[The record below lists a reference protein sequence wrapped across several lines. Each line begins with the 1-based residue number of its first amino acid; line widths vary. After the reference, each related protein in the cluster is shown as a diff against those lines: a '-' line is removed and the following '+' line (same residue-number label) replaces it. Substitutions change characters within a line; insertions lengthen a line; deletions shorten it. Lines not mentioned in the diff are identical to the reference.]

1 MDGNAGI
8 RGESVEMTRSGFERC
23 SKNEQPTLAIE
34 NSLFVQ
40 RFLSDWEND
49 KAREGL
55 ADQNEAANAGSC
67 SSTCASGSRSA
78 GSVAV
83 SMASSASDAD
93 ASSAGGASGCA
104 WLVG

>member
-40 RFLSDWEND
+40 RFLSSFRAKYLFNSE
-49 KAREGL
+49 
-55 ADQNEAANAGSC
+55 
-67 SSTCASGSRSA
+67 
-78 GSVAV
+78 
-83 SMASSASDAD
+83 
-93 ASSAGGASGCA
+93 
-104 WLVG
+104 

>member
-40 RFLSDWEND
+40 RFLSQCLN
-49 KAREGL
+49 L
-55 ADQNEAANAGSC
+55 AGMC
-67 SSTCASGSRSA
+67 CASVNQLDHLNATGINA
-78 GSVAV
+78 ETHVQ
-83 SMASSASDAD
+83 
-93 ASSAGGASGCA
+93 
-104 WLVG
+104 